1 MDILTI
7 RGGNK
12 LEGRIK
18 VSGAKNSALPV
29 LAATLLPEGVC
40 KVENVPALK
49 DITTMC
55 EVLKDLGAKIDKED
69 NTISVDSTNILVE
82 EPRYELVRA
91 MRASFLVM
99 GPLLAR
105 NGRVKISL
113 PGGCAIG
120 SRPIDLH
127 LKGFAALGATVDVDY
142 GAVEARISGRLKGDR
157 IYLDFPS
164 VGATENIMM
173 AAVTAKGT
181 TIIENAAQEPE
192 IVDLANIL
200 NTMGGKVRG
209 AGTTVLRIDGVD
221 SVHPTSHMVIPDR
234 IEACTYMAAVAVT
247 KGDLIIDNV
256 LSEHMK
262 PIIAKLRESGVYIE
276 EGESAVRVV
285 CDSRPKG
292 VDVKTMPYPGFPTDI
307 QAQFMALMCT
317 CEGTSIITET
327 VFENRFMHVSELCRM
342 GANIR
347 IDGRSALIQ
356 GQERLS
362 AANVKC
368 TDLRAGAA
376 LVIAAMGA
384 DGESK
389 LTDIYHIDRGYEGI
403 EEKLRGCGANIIR
416 TR

>member
-55 EVLKDLGAKIDKED
+55 EVLKDLGAKIDKDD

-317 CEGTSIITET
+317 CEGTSIMTET

-389 LTDIYHIDRGYEGI
+389 LTDIYHIDRGYERI
-403 EEKLRGCGANIIR
+403 EDKLRGCGADIIR
-416 TR
+416 TS